1 MARWRTQGR
10 DGPPDAPPV
19 GLPGAARERRLSEL
33 ATQPSVTFYVVGDL
47 APAAQLTVACR
58 ITDKAWRAGSTVLI
72 QHADPAQLS
81 QLDTMLWTLGNEHSF
96 IPHEIAG
103 ESPRLTGIP
112 VVLNTGT
119 GPTEPVDVL
128 INLNPQLPSRPELAT
143 RIIEIIDAD
152 PTRRAA
158 GRERFKAYRERGFS
172 LEKHDL

>member
-1 MARWRTQGR
+1 
-10 DGPPDAPPV
+10 
-19 GLPGAARERRLSEL
+19 
-33 ATQPSVTFYVVGDL
+33 VVEDSS
-47 APAAQLTVACR
+47 PAAQLTVACR

-72 QHADPAQLS
+72 QHADRTQLN
-81 QLDTMLWTLGNEHSF
+81 QLDAMLWTIGNEHSF
-96 IPHEIAG
+96 IPHEIVDEA
-103 ESPRLTGIP
+103 PRLTTTP

-152 PTRRAA
+152 PARRAA
-158 GRERFKAYRERGFS
+158 GRERFKAYRERGFP